1 MQNSIMLNTFLHDGD
16 DDDDDDDDSYKT
28 MDVQDAT

>member
-1 MQNSIMLNTFLHDGD
+1 MLNTFLHDGD